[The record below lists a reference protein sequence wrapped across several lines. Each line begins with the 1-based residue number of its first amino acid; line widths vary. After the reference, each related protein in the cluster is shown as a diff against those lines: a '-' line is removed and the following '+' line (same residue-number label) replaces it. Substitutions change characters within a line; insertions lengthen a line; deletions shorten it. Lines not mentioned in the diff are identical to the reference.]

1 MKKLF
6 TILTILFLLNINY
19 SYSQNEVKYLKTWQ
33 LKGYAK
39 SAERYNDYYSAI
51 DYYSEYL
58 KRKPDDIK
66 ISKKLAGLYFKANNY
81 TKASEL
87 FIKNY
92 NKNTNKNTDQLFYY
106 AQTLKNLEKYD
117 SAIVCFEMFNN
128 SLDLPEIKKSK
139 KSKKV
144 KEITEKQVLS
154 YFSNLEIQ
162 GCKLAKQ
169 QTLDSIKIIHLD
181 NQINTL
187 HVDFSPIIIND
198 SLFYY
203 NSLNQNSIP
212 VFDKIDNPE
221 TVYTK
226 FYKAQKTENEWIK
239 NENIEFP
246 FSNLD
251 TANVANGVFSPDNQ
265 RFYFSVITK
274 NWKYQNISSIY
285 VTEKKSGIWSKPEKL
300 SNNINLKNY
309 SSTQPAIGNC
319 FDKNLDIIYFVSD
332 RKGGVGEKDIWYT
345 VYDKQNK
352 KYKKP
357 VNAGTYINTPK
368 DEITPFYE
376 INTKTLFF
384 SSNGFV
390 SLGGFDIFKVSGE
403 LVNWTKPV
411 NMGIPINSSFDDFY
425 FVRNSTKDFGFIV
438 SNRAGTMELKSP
450 NCCYDI
456 FEYTKLTSDEIFYE
470 GVVYEEEYN
479 LYNEIKENFE
489 NDTVKNENMIKNY
502 IDSMIVVLEI
512 KNENSNENIY
522 LKEDTTNIVGEF
534 SFELEND
541 KNYVISFNSDDYIN
555 SEIEVST
562 FKNIEYANQ
571 LIGLVKNPDN
581 AIVINNIYFEFNEY
595 LLTEQSKELIDTS
608 LFLIMREYPQIVV
621 EISAHTDYIGTEEYN
636 LELSQKRAESVVNY
650 LYLKG
655 IEKDRMK
662 PVGYGELLPIAS
674 AINPDGTDIREG
686 REKNRRIEFKII
698 GLK

>member
-1 MKKLF
+1 MKKLL
-6 TILTILFLLNINY
+6 TILTLFFFLNINY
-19 SYSQNEVKYLKTWQ
+19 SFSQSEVKYLKTWQ

-58 KRKPDDIK
+58 KRKPNDLK
-66 ISKKLAGLYFKANNY
+66 ISIRLAGLFLKANNY

-87 FIKNY
+87 FINIY
-92 NKNTNKNTDQLFYY
+92 NKNPEKNSIQLFYY

-117 SAIVCFEMFNN
+117 SAIVCFEMFNK
-128 SLDLPEIKKSK
+128 SLNLPENEKSK

-144 KEITEKQVLS
+144 KKITEEQVLF

-162 GCKLAKQ
+162 GCKLAEQ

-181 NQINTL
+181 EQINTL
-187 HVDFSPIIIND
+187 HIDFSPIIIND

-212 VFDKIDNPE
+212 TIDKIENSEPI
-221 TVYTK
+221 YTK
-226 FYKAQKTENEWIK
+226 FYKAQKTDNEWIK
-239 NENIEFP
+239 SDSIEFP

-251 TANVANGVFSPDNQ
+251 TANVANGVFSTDNL
-265 RFYFSVITK
+265 RFYFTVISK
-274 NWKYQNISSIY
+274 NWKYQNISAIY
-285 VTEKKSGIWSKPEKL
+285 VTEKKSGIWTKPEKL
-300 SNNINLKNY
+300 SNNINLKNF
-309 SSTQPAIGNC
+309 SSTQPTIGNC

-332 RKGGVGEKDIWYT
+332 RKSGVGGKDIWYT

-390 SLGGFDIFKVSGE
+390 SIGGFDIFKVSGE
-403 LVNWTKPV
+403 LVNWTKPE

-438 SNRAGTMELKSP
+438 SNRTGTMELKSP

-470 GVVYEEEYN
+470 GVIYEEEYN

-522 LKEDTTNIVGEF
+522 LNEDTTNTSGEF
-534 SFELEND
+534 GFELETD
-541 KNYVISFNSDDYIN
+541 KNYVISFDSDDYIN

-562 FKNIEYANQ
+562 YKNIEYVKQ
-571 LIGLVKNPDN
+571 IIGLVKNPDN
-581 AIVINNIYFEFNEY
+581 AIIINNIYFEFNESN
-595 LLTEQSKELIDTS
+595 LTTESKQLIDTS

-636 LELSQKRAESVVNY
+636 QELSQKRADNVVGY
-650 LYLKG
+650 LSSKG
-655 IEKDRMK
+655 IEKERMIA
-662 PVGYGELLPIAS
+662 VGYGELKPIVA
-674 AINPDGTDIREG
+674 AINPDGTDIPEG